1 MKRQLLAILTTF
13 TIVLLAIGCTAA
25 DKTPKLE
32 TLMDKVSYSIGLN
45 IGKDFKAQNIEV
57 NPELLA
63 RGIKDAISDTKP
75 LLTDEEIQEA
85 IGSFQQERMAEAEE
99 MAKAAGEK
107 NRQEGESFLLE
118 NAKKEGVVTL
128 PSGLQYK
135 VIEEGTGKSPEPG
148 DQVTVHY
155 RGTLVDGTEF
165 DSSYERGEPV
175 TFPVGGVIPGWTE
188 ALQLMKEG
196 AKWQL
201 FIPPSLAYGEKGA
214 GQVIGPNSTL
224 IFDVELISIQ

>member
-45 IGKDFKAQNIEV
+45 IGKDFKSQNIEV

-85 IGSFQQERMAEAEE
+85 IGRFQQERMAEAEE

-224 IFDVELISIQ
+224 IFDVELISVQ

>member
-224 IFDVELISIQ
+224 IFDVELISVQ